1 MNLICYLKMLL
12 NPVSIGARGVTT
24 DFNTI
29 MWFKMCLTIDRFGY
43 NLL

>member
-29 MWFKMCLTIDRFGY
+29 M
-43 NLL
+43 